1 MFGSLKSRP
10 RAPTACRK
18 PCAAKNK
25 SSLKRNIPFQAAF
38 THPMQ
43 PENAVADTFQAAL
56 IPFANH
62 KSCPLSNARAAPVS
76 GSINANRFAS
86 SFNGLL

>member
-1 MFGSLKSRP
+1 
-10 RAPTACRK
+10 
-18 PCAAKNK
+18 
-25 SSLKRNIPFQAAF
+25 
-38 THPMQ
+38 MQ